1 MSMLPE
7 AAESD
12 LETPPPGTA
21 DWHALLFTP
30 PPGRVGLAAALA
42 CRREIAGTV
51 RGPREELVAR
61 VRLGW
66 WREEI
71 ALLAD
76 GRPRH
81 PATRHLAGAMT
92 DPARAAGPLTGQVAA
107 AERDLVRTAYD
118 DCEALLAHAEED
130 GGGHYELIVRATAGK
145 PPSPEA
151 VAAIRRLGAAD
162 RLVGL
167 VRGLHQDVI
176 EERYYLPGSLTR
188 ELGLSRQDIA
198 TAPASDSL
206 REALGRV
213 ATMART
219 ALADGLSGL
228 PPGER
233 ADSVSVMVL
242 SALRARLL
250 RDLARHRF
258 DVIGTWT
265 ARGRCAPLTTAW
277 NAARR
282 SLRGRPPRLAG
293 IKS

>member
-1 MSMLPE
+1 MNMLPE
-7 AAESD
+7 AADSD
-12 LETPPPGTA
+12 LEMPPQGTA

-30 PPGRVGLAAALA
+30 SSERVGLAAALA

-51 RGPREELVAR
+51 RGPREDLVAR

-71 ALLAD
+71 ALLAE

-92 DPARAAGPLTGQVAA
+92 DPARAAGPLSGQVAA
-107 AERDLVRTAYD
+107 AERDLARAAYD
-118 DCEALLAHAEED
+118 DREALLAHAEED

-162 RLVGL
+162 RLVGI
-167 VRGLHQDVI
+167 VRGLHQDVV
-176 EERYYLPGSLTR
+176 EERYYLPESLTR
-188 ELGLSRQDIA
+188 ELDLSRENIA
-198 TAPASDSL
+198 AAPASDAL

-228 PPGER
+228 PPAER
-233 ADSVSVMVL
+233 ADSVSVLVL

-250 RDLARHRF
+250 RDLERQRF
-258 DVIGTWT
+258 DVIGKWNELGSF
-265 ARGRCAPLTTAW
+265 AQLTTAW

-282 SLRGRPPRLAG
+282 SLRGRPPKLAG
-293 IKS
+293 IKP